1 MQVGAGIRRHG
12 RAQLLVLAM
21 ALTACGQ
28 DAEPEPDAK
37 PSAQAPTRNSTAG
50 STATAVASGVTVGA
64 PGSACELPVTFA
76 TVRDWKA
83 ETIDNSATDSGDF
96 GDLALRQGPVTAV
109 CEIDAKPAGNIGF
122 LRVFTAPPGN
132 AGIRSVLA
140 AFVAAEGKVG
150 EAKYT
155 PFKTG
160 GLDGV
165 QVDYLYSSEFLDEPK
180 QESALAVG
188 TPEGPVVLHLGGLDT
203 EEHRAMLP
211 ALELARRTLRVG

>member
-12 RAQLLVLAM
+12 WAQLLVLAA

-28 DAEPEPDAK
+28 DAEPEQDAK
-37 PSAQAPTRNSTAG
+37 PSARTSTG
-50 STATAVASGVTVGA
+50 GATAVASGATVGA
-64 PGSACELPVTFA
+64 PGSACALPVSFA

-83 ETIDNSATDSGDF
+83 EAIDNSVADSGEF

-122 LRVFTAPPGN
+122 LRVFTGPPGD
-132 AGIRSVLA
+132 AAIRSVLA

-155 PFKTG
+155 PFRTG

-165 QVDYLYSSEFLDEPK
+165 EVEYLYSSEFLDEPK
-180 QESALAVG
+180 QESALAVA

>member
-12 RAQLLVLAM
+12 WAQLLVLAA

-28 DAEPEPDAK
+28 DGEPEQDAK
-37 PSAQAPTRNSTAG
+37 PSARTSTAG
-50 STATAVASGVTVGA
+50 ATATAVASGATVGA
-64 PGSACELPVTFA
+64 PGSACALPVSFA

-83 ETIDNSATDSGDF
+83 EAIDNSAADSGEF

-122 LRVFTAPPGN
+122 LRVFTGPPGD
-132 AGIRSVLA
+132 AAIRSVLS

-155 PFKTG
+155 PFSTG

-180 QESALAVG
+180 QESALAVA
-188 TPEGPVVLHLGGLDT
+188 TPEGPVILHLGGLDT

-211 ALELARRTLRVG
+211 ALELAKRTLRVG

>member
-12 RAQLLVLAM
+12 WAQLLVLAA

-28 DAEPEPDAK
+28 DAEPEQDAK
-37 PSAQAPTRNSTAG
+37 PSARTSTG
-50 STATAVASGVTVGA
+50 GATAVASGATVGA
-64 PGSACELPVTFA
+64 PGSACALPVSFA

-83 ETIDNSATDSGDF
+83 EAIGNSVADSGEF

-122 LRVFTAPPGN
+122 LRVFTGPPGD
-132 AGIRSVLA
+132 AAIRSVLA

-155 PFKTG
+155 PFRAG

-165 QVDYLYSSEFLDEPK
+165 EVEYLYSSEFLDEPK
-180 QESALAVG
+180 QESALAVA

>member
-12 RAQLLVLAM
+12 WAQLLVLAA

-28 DAEPEPDAK
+28 DAEPEQDAK
-37 PSAQAPTRNSTAG
+37 PSARTSTAG
-50 STATAVASGVTVGA
+50 ATAVASGAIVGA
-64 PGSACELPVTFA
+64 PGSACALPVSFA

-83 ETIDNSATDSGDF
+83 EAIDNSAADSGEF

-122 LRVFTAPPGN
+122 LRVFTGPPGD
-132 AGIRSVLA
+132 AAIRSVLA
-140 AFVAAEGKVG
+140 AFVAAEGKVS

-155 PFKTG
+155 PFRTG

-165 QVDYLYSSEFLDEPK
+165 QVEYLYSSEFLDEPK
-180 QESALAVG
+180 QESALAVA